1 MAAAGCLCHVIPCH
15 ETVTCHVSLSLCHCG
30 CNSVTA
36 CVFSLSMLPQLLSP
50 RNWNCAGG
58 RWWPVPGGDSGMGRS
73 TCPGG
78 CPLPQHARLHA
89 HRVVKPILGPSLTHP
104 SPSLCPSSLSR
115 TLHPATLVK
124 PLMYYIAMFTRGK
137 VTDGKRIQECGEFF
151 IICRTM
157 FQANHWELEQTNGNF
172 FFYIYIDISKQLKN
186 SREGRCVTR
195 MFWGPFLVDR
205 MMGG

>member
-1 MAAAGCLCHVIPCH
+1 MMAAAGCLCHVIPCH

-36 CVFSLSMLPQLLSP
+36 CVFSLSLDVASVAVSSKLKLCRRAVVAS
-50 RNWNCAGG
+50 
-58 RWWPVPGGDSGMGRS
+58 VPGGDSGMGRS

-157 FQANHWELEQTNGNF
+157 FQANHCELEQTN
-172 FFYIYIDISKQLKN
+172 
-186 SREGRCVTR
+186 
-195 MFWGPFLVDR
+195 
-205 MMGG
+205 